1 MSCMSVSDS
10 NLLVHTYMYIYT
22 SFALSTDT
30 SKISKT
36 FNIYIYISCHT
47 YIWYLNKIWL
57 YLCLCGLWH
66 HDGWCLF
73 QVSLYDST
81 WALWLSLKHLFVT
94 ESASVLPL
102 HLVCGFAHAEQR
114 LRSLASGWRV
124 PGPHNV
130 VHILAQLILT
140 QHGYQGSEA
149 MHKEVL

>member
-10 NLLVHTYMYIYT
+10 NLLVHTYIYIHLLHWVLIHRKSQKHLIY
-22 SFALSTDT
+22 
-30 SKISKT
+30 
-36 FNIYIYISCHT
+36 IYIYISCHT
-47 YIWYLNKIWL
+47 YIWYLNKIW
-57 YLCLCGLWH
+57 LCLCGLWH